1 MARVEDGIAFGKE
14 TGMQEEHVLKNGKSS
29 MGPNLWSTGILREHN
44 MEKLTKWSQILEGS
58 WEWMELAS
66 LVLSQQGPR
75 LWEPSVGAQLVFSR
89 LTYLF
94 GVVFQLL
101 L

>member
-1 MARVEDGIAFGKE
+1 
-14 TGMQEEHVLKNGKSS
+14 MQEHILKNGKSS
-29 MGPNLWSTGILREHN
+29 MGPNIWSSGILREHN

-66 LVLSQQGPR
+66 LSQQGPR
-75 LWEPSVGAQLVFSR
+75 LWEPSVGAQQQGFSR
-89 LTYLF
+89 LTYLTWLF
-94 GVVFQLL
+94 GVVSQLL